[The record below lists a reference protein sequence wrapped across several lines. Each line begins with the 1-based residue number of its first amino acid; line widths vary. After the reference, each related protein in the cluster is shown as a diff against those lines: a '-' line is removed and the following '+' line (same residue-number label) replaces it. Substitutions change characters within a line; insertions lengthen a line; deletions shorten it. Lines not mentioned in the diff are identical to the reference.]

1 MIDDAYA
8 LKLAREAYDGS
19 TTYFDTNIRNGL
31 EKDLRQFQGKH
42 SSDSKYMSDAYR
54 SRSRLFRPKTRG
66 ALRKNE
72 AIAAEAFFSTLDNV
86 SITTDNEKDKRKLA
100 TADVMQSLV
109 EYRLQKTIPWFQLVC
124 GGYQDAM
131 VSGIVCSYQDWRFDP
146 IKGIDQPSIELVP
159 IENIRFDP
167 AASWLDPVNTSPY
180 FIRLIPMY
188 IKDVKARMKPMV
200 EGVDPKWT
208 PMTDAQ
214 LKSALKPYDSTRM
227 LREDQRTDPR
237 DIAQTISDFT
247 IVWVHQNIIEIDSVD
262 LIYYTLGTQFLLS
275 KPVPLKTKFAHG
287 KRPFVIGISMIETH
301 KTYPAGPVRISRD
314 VQAEINEVTNQ
325 RIDNVKFVMNKRYF
339 VKRNKQVDL
348 RSLTRNSPGSV
359 SLMSD
364 PEGDVKVVETQDVTS
379 SSFQEHDR
387 LNLDF
392 DDLTGSFSQASISS
406 NRKLNETVGG
416 LNLLTN
422 DANQLTRYQLKTF
435 VETWVIPVLRQ
446 LMLLEHH
453 YETDEVILAL
463 AAEKAQLFM
472 KFGESAQIDDFL
484 SSELG
489 LTVNVGMGATN
500 PADKINNLLKGITGV
515 KDALADGVLEQHGVN
530 TVEIIKEVF
539 GALGHR
545 DGGRFITAE
554 EDQDPRVTALQQQLE
569 SVTQQL
575 EAKFPPELV
584 KAQIDEI
591 RARIRNMEADKV
603 KKGVESSYAAMQAA
617 EVIASV
623 PAVAPVADMV
633 MKVAGYVPPIPEGID
648 PNFPQ
653 AQAPVS
659 GPAAIAQ
666 AVGAV
671 GQVMPGQPGGNTD
684 PMGPANAPSPNV
696 GAMHGIETQRADG
709 VQ

>member
-19 TTYFDTNIRNGL
+19 TNYFDTNIRNGL

-42 SSDSKYMSDAYR
+42 SSDSKYVSDAYK

-247 IVWVHQNIIEIDSVD
+247 VVWVHQNIVEIDSVD

-275 KPVPLKTKFAHG
+275 KPVPLKKKFAHD